1 MAGTVHLSEKLLLHA
16 HRPCTSSGTACTQPL
31 QQCTAALPP
40 TFNLTPHLALF
51 QVRLAEKLLLDE
63 HVGALCTML
72 RGASPYTTTAGTVS
86 TQAAA
91 LELQPSPQP

>member
-1 MAGTVHLSEKLLLHA
+1 MHTAPAAVHSRTAANLQSDPTPSPNEQVHLS
-16 HRPCTSSGTACTQPL
+16 
-31 QQCTAALPP
+31 
-40 TFNLTPHLALF
+40 
-51 QVRLAEKLLLDE
+51 EKLLLDE

-91 LELQPSPQP
+91 LEL